1 MTETIYSILV
11 IRRRVFKRSVVC
23 ILGIPMAEAVRQSR
37 GRNWC
42 GTLNNPGGDVK
53 VEAVLRACA
62 DVRYACGQREVGGV
76 NGTEHDQFY
85 VEFSTTYTL
94 SAVRGL
100 LPRAHW
106 EVRRGTKRE
115 ARDYCRKEETRVPDT
130 QWEIGVWVNNRGGGK
145 ELEDLAVIQRRLAEG
160 GRSPKSTRSTPR
172 LLQGI
177 PVSWIGLRTMRRLRG
192 RGRLRLRFSRDL
204 QGAERLASL
213 MSSILASG
221 PNPLVF
227 GLTPTTDTLMSL
239 LMTLREGGIV
249 ASASGTSFGSLT
261 GTLWTSLLRG
271 FKRWVPRVIV
281 ITTNVEPRD
290 WYPWEDFAPLERRI
304 DEIRRWD
311 A

>member
-130 QWEIGVWVNNRGGGK
+130 QWEIGVWVNNRGGRQGARRPCGYPATTSGG
-145 ELEDLAVIQRRLAEG
+145 EDGRRN
-160 GRSPKSTRSTPR
+160 
-172 LLQGI
+172 
-177 PVSWIGLRTMRRLRG
+177 LRG
-192 RGRLRLRFSRDL
+192 VPPDCCKVSPFRG
-204 QGAERLASL
+204 
-213 MSSILASG
+213 
-221 PNPLVF
+221 
-227 GLTPTTDTLMSL
+227 
-239 LMTLREGGIV
+239 
-249 ASASGTSFGSLT
+249 
-261 GTLWTSLLRG
+261 
-271 FKRWVPRVIV
+271 
-281 ITTNVEPRD
+281 
-290 WYPWEDFAPLERRI
+290 
-304 DEIRRWD
+304 
-311 A
+311 

>member
-130 QWEIGVWVNNRGGGK
+130 QWEIGCGSIT
-145 ELEDLAVIQRRLAEG
+145 EEEA
-160 GRSPKSTRSTPR
+160 RS
-172 LLQGI
+172 
-177 PVSWIGLRTMRRLRG
+177 
-192 RGRLRLRFSRDL
+192 
-204 QGAERLASL
+204 
-213 MSSILASG
+213 
-221 PNPLVF
+221 
-227 GLTPTTDTLMSL
+227 
-239 LMTLREGGIV
+239 
-249 ASASGTSFGSLT
+249 
-261 GTLWTSLLRG
+261 
-271 FKRWVPRVIV
+271 
-281 ITTNVEPRD
+281 
-290 WYPWEDFAPLERRI
+290 
-304 DEIRRWD
+304 
-311 A
+311 

>member
-130 QWEIGVWVNNRGGGK
+130 QWEIGCGSITEEGGK
-145 ELEDLAVIQRRLAEG
+145 ELEDLAVIQRRLAEED
-160 GRSPKSTRSTPR
+160 GRRN
-172 LLQGI
+172 
-177 PVSWIGLRTMRRLRG
+177 LRG
-192 RGRLRLRFSRDL
+192 VPPDCCKVSPFRG
-204 QGAERLASL
+204 
-213 MSSILASG
+213 
-221 PNPLVF
+221 
-227 GLTPTTDTLMSL
+227 
-239 LMTLREGGIV
+239 
-249 ASASGTSFGSLT
+249 
-261 GTLWTSLLRG
+261 
-271 FKRWVPRVIV
+271 
-281 ITTNVEPRD
+281 
-290 WYPWEDFAPLERRI
+290 
-304 DEIRRWD
+304 
-311 A
+311 

>member
-115 ARDYCRKEETRVPDT
+115 ARTTVEKKRRVCPTLNGKSECGSITEE
-130 QWEIGVWVNNRGGGK
+130 GGK

-160 GRSPKSTRSTPR
+160 GRSPKSTRSTPDCCK
-172 LLQGI
+172 
-177 PVSWIGLRTMRRLRG
+177 VSPFRG
-192 RGRLRLRFSRDL
+192 
-204 QGAERLASL
+204 
-213 MSSILASG
+213 
-221 PNPLVF
+221 
-227 GLTPTTDTLMSL
+227 
-239 LMTLREGGIV
+239 
-249 ASASGTSFGSLT
+249 
-261 GTLWTSLLRG
+261 
-271 FKRWVPRVIV
+271 
-281 ITTNVEPRD
+281 
-290 WYPWEDFAPLERRI
+290 
-304 DEIRRWD
+304 
-311 A
+311 